1 MSNKVESPD
10 SDVHITFE
18 DQQKIN
24 QFAKHNA
31 KLEDFKDELK
41 KQENELKNLQ
51 DAFEELDMVL
61 DDDEMFPFLMGEIF
75 LYQNLEDTKKSLEDS
90 RTQIKSE
97 IGNIEQNMASLKN
110 IMSDLK
116 THLYAKFGNHIKLE
130 ADDD

>member
-1 MSNKVESPD
+1 MTSKVATPD

-31 KLEDFKDELK
+31 KLEDYKDELK
-41 KQENELKNLQ
+41 VKENELKNLQ

-75 LYQNLEDTKKSLEDS
+75 LYQNLEDTKKSLEES
-90 RTQIKSE
+90 RQNIKSD
-97 IGNIEQNMASLKN
+97 IASIEQTMSSIKT